1 MEARTKL
8 NERRR
13 VFFEVNLS
21 RIDKMLD
28 DAFDDSDYELLEK
41 YGEIIREARQKM
53 ENVAI

>member
-21 RIDKMLD
+21 RINKMLD
-28 DAFDDSDYELLEK
+28 DAFGDSDYELLEK

-53 ENVAI
+53 ENVVI